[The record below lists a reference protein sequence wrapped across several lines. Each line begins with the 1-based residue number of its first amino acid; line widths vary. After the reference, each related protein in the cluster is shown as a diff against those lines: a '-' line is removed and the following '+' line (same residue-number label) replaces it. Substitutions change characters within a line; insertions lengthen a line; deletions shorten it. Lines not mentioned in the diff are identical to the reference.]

1 MMKTLQES
9 MKILNLKLK
18 RGAFALERGQNQENT
33 QIQDNELCKFLI
45 FGWQENLT
53 TMKGGYIYDR
63 GWSTTQIN

>member
-1 MMKTLQES
+1 MMMKTLQES

-45 FGWQENLT
+45 FG
-53 TMKGGYIYDR
+53 
-63 GWSTTQIN
+63 